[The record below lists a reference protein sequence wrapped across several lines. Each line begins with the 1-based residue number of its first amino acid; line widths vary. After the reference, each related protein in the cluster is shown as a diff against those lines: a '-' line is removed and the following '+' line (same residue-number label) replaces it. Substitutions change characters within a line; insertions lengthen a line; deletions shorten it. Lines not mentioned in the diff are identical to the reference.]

1 MRPDFTPQLT
11 PRWESVSNSPLFK
24 FLSDDG
30 QSFFAALVVST
41 PISRNAVLGE
51 QDLPVMSVQVM
62 SLHLPDFRPFSGA
75 PKGCGGE
82 GGQVTGMSTP
92 QDPQLPPFDPD
103 PERNPPGPPPVPIR
117 DPEEPGHLKFIGWGH
132 SETVQL
138 LCGHG
143 RHRPDPGP
151 FP

>member
-1 MRPDFTPQLT
+1 VAYIIAQDTGAGARAAIRPSRALGKG
-11 PRWESVSNSPLFK
+11 ESVTLTAS
-24 FLSDDG
+24 
-30 QSFFAALVVST
+30 AL
-41 PISRNAVLGE
+41 
-51 QDLPVMSVQVM
+51 QVWPRR
-62 SLHLPDFRPFSGA
+62 SARHFHFSAGWNLMLDPGA

-92 QDPQLPPFDPD
+92 QDPQLPPSDPD